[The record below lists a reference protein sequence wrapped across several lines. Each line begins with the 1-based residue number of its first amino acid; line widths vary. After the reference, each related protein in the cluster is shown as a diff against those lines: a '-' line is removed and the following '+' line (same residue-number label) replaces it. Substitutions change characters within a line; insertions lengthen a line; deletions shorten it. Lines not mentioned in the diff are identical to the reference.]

1 MTPSPPPCPVCEAP
15 SNGFHF
21 GIEVCSA
28 CSAFFRRTVFKNRK
42 FRCWGEPINCCKV
55 VSSARTSPEFVYP
68 YRIPISAG
76 SAFCKSCRFAKCLSV
91 GMQKEIVQKGREGY
105 GRREKMELAVV
116 SSSQNL
122 NNFKI
127 NRQGLPILDT
137 IVETY
142 KTLENV
148 RICVH
153 RGPNGEI
160 FPKRSPKPV
169 NYKETIAVFLKE
181 YYLVGDWL
189 SHCFPEFAAFPV
201 DQKDLLHRSF
211 YLQFVVLEGGFFSCN
226 HKRSDIRYL
235 PSGDYIDCVNP
246 ETYYYDPDGLQ
257 PMTPDEAVTMF
268 ASSFQS
274 YRRNVTHPMLREN
287 ADRFE
292 FLALTGLALFDA
304 DLENISEETASVCR
318 KVRQRIQKEMLKY
331 YISTM
336 TPEDASLR
344 LGNLISIIPSLHR
357 ATRRFLEDIELS
369 HVLKAYAVDEKFYD
383 NCLPKFGH
391 L

>member
-1 MTPSPPPCPVCEAP
+1 MAPPCPVCQAL

-21 GIEVCSA
+21 GVEVCSA
-28 CSAFFRRTVFKNRK
+28 CSAFFRRTVFKKRN
-42 FRCWGEPINCCKV
+42 FRCWGEPVNCCEI
-55 VSSARTSPEFVYP
+55 VST
-68 YRIPISAG
+68 G
-76 SAFCKSCRFAKCLSV
+76 SAFCKSCRFAKCLAV
-91 GMQKEIVQKGREGY
+91 GMKKETVQQGREGY
-105 GRREKMELAVV
+105 GKREMALVPVISK
-116 SSSQNL
+116 
-122 NNFKI
+122 FKA
-127 NRQGLPILDT
+127 NRQGLPILET

-142 KTLENV
+142 SLLLNV

-153 RGPNGEI
+153 EGPNGSNS
-160 FPKRSPKPV
+160 PKRDPKPV
-169 NYKETIAVFLKE
+169 NYKETIACFLKE
-181 YYLVGDWL
+181 FYLVGDWL

-201 DQKDLLHRSF
+201 DQKDLLHRNF

-246 ETYYYDPDGLQ
+246 ETYYYDPDGKQ
-257 PMTPDEAVTMF
+257 PMTPGEAVTLF

-304 DLENISEETASVCR
+304 DLENISEETAAVCR
-318 KVRQRIQKEMLKY
+318 KVRQKIQRNMLKY
-331 YISTM
+331 YISTKS
-336 TPEDASLR
+336 PEDASVR

-369 HVLKAYAVDEKFYD
+369 HVMKAYAVDEKFYD
-383 NCLPKFGH
+383 NCLPKFGY

>member
-1 MTPSPPPCPVCEAP
+1 MTQTPCPVCQAP

-21 GIEVCSA
+21 GVEVCSA

-42 FRCWGEPINCCKV
+42 FRCWGDPVNSCKV
-55 VSSARTSPEFVYP
+55 VST
-68 YRIPISAG
+68 G
-76 SAFCKSCRFAKCLSV
+76 SAFCKSCRFAKCLAV

-105 GRREKMELAVV
+105 GKREKEAQELALVP
-116 SSSQNL
+116 SSSPT
-122 NNFKI
+122 NFKM
-127 NRQGLPILDT
+127 NRQGLPILET
-137 IVETY
+137 IVESY
-142 KTLENV
+142 KTLENA
-148 RICVH
+148 RKCVH
-153 RGPNGEI
+153 QGPHGGV
-160 FPKRSPKPV
+160 FPKRPPKPV

-189 SHCFPEFAAFPV
+189 SHCFPEFANMKI
-201 DQKDLLHRSF
+201 DQKDILHRNF

-246 ETYYYDPDGLQ
+246 ETYYYDPDGQQ

-268 ASSFQS
+268 ASSFQT

-304 DLENISEETASVCR
+304 DLEYISEETAAVCR
-318 KVRQRIQKEMLKY
+318 KVRMRIQKEMLKY
-331 YISTM
+331 YMSTKGA
-336 TPEDASLR
+336 EEASLR

-369 HVLKAYAVDEKFYD
+369 HVLKAYSVDEKFYD
-383 NCLPKFGH
+383 NCLPKFGQ